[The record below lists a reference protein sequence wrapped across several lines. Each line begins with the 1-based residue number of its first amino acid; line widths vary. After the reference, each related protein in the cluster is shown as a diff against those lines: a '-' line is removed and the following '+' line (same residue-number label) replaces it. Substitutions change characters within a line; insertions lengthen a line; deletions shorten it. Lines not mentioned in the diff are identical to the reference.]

1 MKSSSKHSFKET
13 YRSMKREPAM
23 YRYRGIP
30 SEKMHAHRNSYSVL
44 VTVTRICGFL
54 AHFAAEQPLAKPP
67 AVTAD

>member
-1 MKSSSKHSFKET
+1 
-13 YRSMKREPAM
+13 M

-54 AHFAAEQPLAKPP
+54 AHFATEQPLAKPP